1 MTDFQGRGER
11 APLLPD
17 TPHRLEAGAPLLP
30 DTPHRLEEQP
40 WGLSR
45 RELLRVGGLGLGGLA
60 LARPA
65 VAQSPRPG
73 GTFVSAQTTE
83 ATGLDP
89 QLVPAFSRSRRS
101 PLFYN
106 QLVRF
111 DPDMNAQPELA
122 ESWEVSKDALT
133 WTFKLRQGV
142 KFHDGQELTSAD
154 VKFTFDRLFEKSPGK
169 SDFIAVDKVEPAGKY
184 QIRFMTKEP
193 FAGLLAA
200 LGGFWGFII
209 SEAGIKKH
217 GDLNKAAL
225 GTGPYVLEDWK
236 VEQQLVMKKHPQ
248 YFKKGLPYVDEAI
261 LRIIPDEANIVAAL
275 RTGQIQH
282 AFIEDNKNWN
292 LLKEEKTLTGYRSS
306 RLGYDFLNINA
317 SRGPLKDVR
326 VRQAI
331 SWAVDRAAVLR
342 VAAAGFGRLTA
353 PATAP
358 MKAWQLPEEQ
368 WMRFYKPDVEKAKKL
383 MADAG
388 QAGGFTVKLSVIPT
402 FPTMVAGAP
411 VVAANLKRIGI
422 TAEIEN
428 VEYAVWIKRWLA
440 KDFDMTMN
448 TTPGYADP
456 DTAFFRA
463 LHSTKGQNWNSW
475 SVPELDALLEEG
487 RRTMDQKKR
496 KVIYDK
502 VQILILE
509 NVPHL
514 WLFSADTIDF
524 TQTSVKGWKQH
535 PTTMLYG
542 FEGVWIDKA

>member
-1 MTDFQGRGER
+1 MSRDLNRRDFLTT
-11 APLLPD
+11 A
-17 TPHRLEAGAPLLP
+17 
-30 DTPHRLEEQP
+30 
-40 WGLSR
+40 
-45 RELLRVGGLGLGGLA
+45 GLA
-60 LARPA
+60 LGALGVGSTAALGQTPKA
-65 VAQSPRPG
+65 G
-73 GTFVSAQTTE
+73 GTLVSAQTTE

-89 QLVPAFSRSRRS
+89 QLVAAFSRSRRS
-101 PLFYN
+101 PMMYN

-111 DPDMNAQPELA
+111 EPDMTPVPELA
-122 ESWEVSKDALT
+122 ESWHTSPDGLT
-133 WTFKLRQGV
+133 WTFKLREGV

-184 QIRFMTKEP
+184 AVKFITKEP

-225 GTGPYVLEDWK
+225 GTGPFVLEDWK
-236 VEQQLVMKKHPQ
+236 VEQQMVLKKNPH
-248 YFKKGLPYVDEAI
+248 YFKKGRPHVDQI
-261 LRIIPDEANIVAAL
+261 VLRTIPDEANIVAAL

-282 AFIEDNKNWN
+282 AFIEDNKNYN
-292 LLKEEKTLTGYRSS
+292 LLKDEKSLTGYRSS

-317 SRGPLKDVR
+317 TRGPLKDVR

-331 SWAVDRAAVLR
+331 SWTVDRAQVLR
-342 VAAAGFGRLTA
+342 VAASGFGRLTA

-358 MKAWQLPEEQ
+358 MKQWQLPEEQ
-368 WMRFYKPDVEKAKKL
+368 WMRYYKPDVEKAKKL

-388 QAGGFTVKLSVIPT
+388 QAQGFSVKLGVIPT
-402 FPTMVAGAP
+402 FPTMVSGAP
-411 VVAANLKRIGI
+411 VVAAQLKRIGI

-428 VEYAVWIKRWLA
+428 VEYAVWIKRWQA
-440 KDFDMTMN
+440 KDFDLTMN

-475 SVPELDALLEEG
+475 SVPDLDAMLEEG
-487 RRTMDQKKR
+487 RRTLDPKKR
-496 KVIYDK
+496 KEIYDR
-502 VQILILE
+502 VQLMILE
-509 NVPHL
+509 NVPQL

-524 TQTSVKGWKQH
+524 TQTAVKGFRQH
-535 PTTMLYG
+535 PTTLLYG
-542 FEGVWIDKA
+542 FEGAWLDKA

>member
-1 MTDFQGRGER
+1 MTIDHTSDALR
-11 APLLPD
+11 
-17 TPHRLEAGAPLLP
+17 
-30 DTPHRLEEQP
+30 
-40 WGLSR
+40 LSR
-45 RELLRVGGLGLGGLA
+45 RQILKAGGLTLGA
-60 LARPA
+60 LAVGRA
-65 VAQSPRPG
+65 AAAQTPKPG
-73 GTFVSAQTTE
+73 GTLISAQTTE

-89 QLVPAFSRSRRS
+89 QLVPALSRSRRS
-101 PLFYN
+101 PLMYS

-111 DPDMNAQPELA
+111 DETMTPRPELA
-122 ESWEVSKDALT
+122 ESWETSKDGLA
-133 WTFKLRQGV
+133 WTFKLREGV
-142 KFHDGQELTSAD
+142 KFHDGQEMTSAD

-169 SDFIAVDKVEPAGKY
+169 SDFIAVDRVEPAGKY
-184 QIRFMTKEP
+184 AVKFTTKEP

-225 GTGPYVLEDWK
+225 GTGPFMLADWK
-236 VEQQLVMKKHPQ
+236 VEQQLVLKKHPG
-248 YFKKGLPYVDEAI
+248 YFKKGQPYVDELI
-261 LRIIPDEANIVAAL
+261 VRTIPDEANIVAAL

-282 AFIEDNKNWN
+282 AFIEDNKNYN
-292 LLKEEKTLTGYRSS
+292 LLKDEKSLTGYRSS
-306 RLGYDFLNINA
+306 RLGYDYLNITA
-317 SRGPLKDVR
+317 TRGPLKDVR

-331 SWAVDRAAVLR
+331 SWAVDRSQVLR

-358 MKAWQLPEEQ
+358 MRQWQLPEEA
-368 WMRFYKPDVEKAKKL
+368 WMKYYKSDVEKAKKL
-383 MADAG
+383 MAEAG
-388 QAGGFTVKLSVIPT
+388 QSGGFTVKCMVIPT
-402 FPTMVAGAP
+402 FPTMVSGAP
-411 VVAANLKRIGI
+411 VIANQLKRIGI
-422 TAEIEN
+422 TMEIEN
-428 VEYAVWIKRWLA
+428 VEYAIWIKRWLA
-440 KDFDMTMN
+440 HDFDMTMN

-496 KVIYDK
+496 KEIYDR
-502 VQILILE
+502 VQIMILE

-524 TQTSVKGWKQH
+524 TQASVKGFTQH
-535 PTTMLYG
+535 PTALLYG
-542 FEGVWIDKA
+542 LEGAWLDRA

>member
-1 MTDFQGRGER
+1 MTTRHLGSD
-11 APLLPD
+11 P
-17 TPHRLEAGAPLLP
+17 T
-30 DTPHRLEEQP
+30 
-40 WGLSR
+40 GLSR
-45 RELLRVGGLGLGGLA
+45 RALLKTGGAA
-60 LARPA
+60 LAALSLPRPA
-65 VAQSPRPG
+65 YAQAPKPG

-101 PLFYN
+101 PMMYN

-111 DPDMNAQPELA
+111 DADMQPVPELA
-122 ESWEVSKDALT
+122 ESWEVSRDDLV

-154 VKFTFDRLFEKSPGK
+154 VKFTFDRLFERSPGK
-169 SDFIAVDKVEPAGKY
+169 SDFIAVDRVEPAGRHAVK
-184 QIRFMTKEP
+184 FVTKEP

-209 SEAGIKKH
+209 SEAGIKRH

-225 GTGPYVLEDWK
+225 GTGPFVLQDWK
-236 VEQQLVMKKHPQ
+236 VEQQMVLKRHPQ
-248 YFKKGLPYVDEAI
+248 YFKKGLPYVDEVM

-275 RTGQIQH
+275 RTGQIHH
-282 AFIEDNKNWN
+282 AFLEDNKNFN
-292 LLKEEKTLTGYRSS
+292 LLKGEKGLTGHRSS

-331 SWAVDRAAVLR
+331 SWAVDRSQVLR
-342 VAAAGFGRLTA
+342 VAASGFGRLTA

-358 MKAWQLPEEQ
+358 MKQWQLPEDQ
-368 WMRFYKPDVEKAKKL
+368 WLKYYKPDLDRARRL

-388 QAGGFTVKLSVIPT
+388 QAAGFSVKLGVIPT
-402 FPTMVAGAP
+402 FPTMVLGAP
-411 VVAANLKRIGI
+411 VVAAQLKKIRIN
-422 TAEIEN
+422 AEIEN

-440 KDFDMTMN
+440 KDFDLTMN

-475 SVPELDALLEEG
+475 SVPELDQLLEEG
-487 RRTMDQKKR
+487 RRTLEPRKR
-496 KVIYDK
+496 KEIYDRAQ
-502 VQILILE
+502 VLILE

-524 TQTSVKGWKQH
+524 TQASVKGFRQH
-535 PTTMLYG
+535 PTTLLYG
-542 FEGVWIDKA
+542 FEGVWRDKA

>member
-1 MTDFQGRGER
+1 MMTTRHLGSD
-11 APLLPD
+11 P
-17 TPHRLEAGAPLLP
+17 T
-30 DTPHRLEEQP
+30 
-40 WGLSR
+40 GLSR
-45 RELLRVGGLGLGGLA
+45 RALLKTGGAA
-60 LARPA
+60 LAALSLPRPA
-65 VAQSPRPG
+65 YAQAPKPG

-101 PLFYN
+101 PMMYN

-111 DPDMNAQPELA
+111 DADMQPVPELA
-122 ESWEVSKDALT
+122 ESWEVSRDDLV

-154 VKFTFDRLFEKSPGK
+154 VKFTFDRLFERSPGK
-169 SDFIAVDKVEPAGKY
+169 SDFIAVDRVEPAGRHTVK
-184 QIRFMTKEP
+184 FVTKEP

-209 SEAGIKKH
+209 SEAGIKRH

-225 GTGPYVLEDWK
+225 GTGPFVLQDWK
-236 VEQQLVMKKHPQ
+236 VEQQMVLTRHPQ
-248 YFKKGLPYVDEAI
+248 YFKKGLPYVDEVI

-275 RTGQIQH
+275 RTGQIHH
-282 AFIEDNKNWN
+282 AFLEDNKNFN
-292 LLKEEKTLTGYRSS
+292 LLKDEKGLTGHRSS

-331 SWAVDRAAVLR
+331 SWAVDRSQVLR
-342 VAAAGFGRLTA
+342 VAASGFGRLTP

-358 MKAWQLPEEQ
+358 MKQWQLPEDQ
-368 WMRFYKPDVEKAKKL
+368 WLKYYKPDLDRARRL

-388 QAGGFTVKLSVIPT
+388 QAAGFSVKLGVIPT
-402 FPTMVAGAP
+402 FPTMVLGAP
-411 VVAANLKRIGI
+411 VVAAQLKKIRIN
-422 TAEIEN
+422 AEIEN

-440 KDFDMTMN
+440 KDFDLTMN

-463 LHSTKGQNWNSW
+463 LHATKGQNWNSW
-475 SVPELDALLEEG
+475 SVPELDQLLEEG
-487 RRTMDQKKR
+487 RRTLEPRKR
-496 KVIYDK
+496 KEIYDRAQ
-502 VQILILE
+502 VLILE

-524 TQTSVKGWKQH
+524 TQASVKGFRQH
-535 PTTMLYG
+535 PTTLLYG
-542 FEGVWIDKA
+542 FEGVWRDTA

>member
-1 MTDFQGRGER
+1 MKTDLDRRRF
-11 APLLPD
+11 
-17 TPHRLEAGAPLLP
+17 LESSA
-30 DTPHRLEEQP
+30 
-40 WGLSR
+40 
-45 RELLRVGGLGLGGLA
+45 LA
-60 LARPA
+60 LGALALGTDA
-65 VAQSPRPG
+65 VAQAPKPG
-73 GTFVSAQTTE
+73 GTFVSARTTE

-89 QLVPAFSRSRRS
+89 QLVPAFSRSARS
-101 PLFYN
+101 PLMYN

-111 DPDMNAQPELA
+111 EPDMTPVPELA
-122 ESWEVSKDALT
+122 ESWEVSRDGLT

-154 VKFTFDRLFEKSPGK
+154 VKFTLDRLFEKSPGK

-184 QIRFMTKEP
+184 GVKFITKEP

-209 SEAGIKKH
+209 NEAGVKKH
-217 GDLNKAAL
+217 GDLNKAAV

-236 VEQQLVMKKHPQ
+236 VEQQMTLKKHAG
-248 YFKKGLPYVDEAI
+248 YFKKGLPHVDQVI
-261 LRIIPDEANIVAAL
+261 LRVIPDEANIVAAL
-275 RTGQIQH
+275 RTGQIHH
-282 AFIEDNKNWN
+282 AFIEDNKNFT
-292 LLKEEKTLTGYRSS
+292 LLKDEKSLTGFRSS

-331 SWAVDRAAVLR
+331 SWAVDRAQVLR
-342 VAAAGFGRLTA
+342 VAAAGFGRLPA

-358 MKAWQLPEEQ
+358 MKQWQLPEEQ
-368 WMRFYKPDVEKAKKL
+368 WMKFYKPDLDRAKKL

-388 QAGGFTVKLSVIPT
+388 AASGFTVKLGVIPT
-402 FPTMVAGAP
+402 FPTMVSGAP
-411 VVAANLKRIGI
+411 VIAAQLKRIGI

-475 SVPELDALLEEG
+475 SVPELDQLLEEG
-487 RRTMDQKKR
+487 RRTLDQKKR
-496 KVIYDK
+496 KEIYDK
-502 VQILILE
+502 AQLMILE

-514 WLFSADTIDF
+514 WLYSADTIDF
-524 TQTSVKGWKQH
+524 TQASVKGFRQH
-535 PTTMLYG
+535 PTTLLYG
-542 FEGVWIDKA
+542 FEGVWMEKA

>member
-1 MTDFQGRGER
+1 MTIDHAHPGSRG
-11 APLLPD
+11 L
-17 TPHRLEAGAPLLP
+17 T
-30 DTPHRLEEQP
+30 
-40 WGLSR
+40 R
-45 RELLRVGGLGLGGLA
+45 RELLTAGGLGLGALA
-60 LARPA
+60 LPRPA
-65 VAQSPRPG
+65 SAQAPKPG
-73 GTFVSAQTTE
+73 GTLISAQTTE

-101 PLFYN
+101 PMMYS

-111 DPDMNAQPELA
+111 DPDMNPIPELA

-142 KFHDGQELTSAD
+142 KFHDGQEMTSAD

-169 SDFIAVDKVEPAGKY
+169 SDFIAVDKVEPAGRHAVK
-184 QIRFMTKEP
+184 FVTKEP

-209 SEAGIKKH
+209 SEGGIKKH

-225 GTGPYVLEDWK
+225 GTGPFMLQDWK
-236 VEQQLVMKKHPQ
+236 VEQQMMLKRHPS
-248 YFKKGLPYVDEAI
+248 YFKKGLPHVDEVN

-275 RTGQIQH
+275 RTGQIHH
-282 AFIEDNKNWN
+282 AFIEDNKNYN
-292 LLKEEKTLTGYRSS
+292 LLK
-306 RLGYDFLNINA
+306 DA
-317 SRGPLKDVR
+317 R

-331 SWAVDRAAVLR
+331 SWAVDRAQVMR

-358 MKAWQLPEEQ
+358 MKQWQLPEEQ
-368 WMRFYKPDVEKAKKL
+368 WMRYYKPDLDKAKKL
-383 MADAG
+383 LADAG
-388 QAGGFTVKLSVIPT
+388 HASGFTVKLGVIPT
-402 FPTMVAGAP
+402 FPTMVSGAP
-411 VVAANLKRIGI
+411 VVAAQLKKVGI

-440 KDFDMTMN
+440 KDFDLTMN

-487 RRTMDQKKR
+487 RRTMDPKKR
-496 KVIYDK
+496 KEIYDR
-502 VQILILE
+502 VQLLILE
-509 NVPHL
+509 DVPQL

-524 TQTSVKGWKQH
+524 TQASVKGFKQH
-535 PTTMLYG
+535 PTTLLYG
-542 FEGVWIDKA
+542 FEGVWLDKA

>member
-1 MTDFQGRGER
+1 MSRDLNRRDF
-11 APLLPD
+11 L
-17 TPHRLEAGAPLLP
+17 T
-30 DTPHRLEEQP
+30 TT
-40 WGLSR
+40 
-45 RELLRVGGLGLGGLA
+45 GLA
-60 LARPA
+60 LGAIGLGSTAALGQTPKA
-65 VAQSPRPG
+65 G
-73 GTFVSAQTTE
+73 GTLVSAQTTE

-101 PLFYN
+101 PLTYN

-111 DPDMNAQPELA
+111 EPDMTPVPELA
-122 ESWEVSKDALT
+122 EAWQTSPDGLT
-133 WTFKLRQGV
+133 WTFKLREGV

-169 SDFIAVDKVEPAGKY
+169 SDFIAVDKVEPVGKHTVK
-184 QIRFMTKEP
+184 FVTKEP

-225 GTGPYVLEDWK
+225 GTGPFVLEDWK
-236 VEQQLVMKKHPQ
+236 VEQQMVLKKNPH
-248 YFKKGLPYVDEAI
+248 YFKKGRPYVDQLV
-261 LRIIPDEANIVAAL
+261 LRTIPDEANIVAAL

-282 AFIEDNKNWN
+282 AFIEDNKNYN
-292 LLKEEKTLTGYRSS
+292 LLKDEKTLTGYRSS

-331 SWAVDRAAVLR
+331 SWAVDRAQVLR
-342 VAAAGFGRLTA
+342 VAASGFGRLTA

-358 MKAWQLPEEQ
+358 MKQWQLPEEQ
-368 WMRFYKPDVEKAKKL
+368 WMRYYKPDVERARKL

-388 QAGGFTVKLSVIPT
+388 QSGGFSVKLCVIPT
-402 FPTMVAGAP
+402 FPTMVSGAP
-411 VVAANLKRIGI
+411 VIAAQLKRIGI

-428 VEYAVWIKRWLA
+428 VEYAVWIKRWQA
-440 KDFDMTMN
+440 KDFDLTMN

-463 LHSTKGQNWNSW
+463 LHGTKGQNWNSW
-475 SVPELDALLEEG
+475 SVPDLDALMEEG
-487 RRTMDQKKR
+487 RRTLDPKKR
-496 KVIYDK
+496 KEIYDR
-502 VQILILE
+502 VQLMILE

-524 TQTSVKGWKQH
+524 TQNAVKGFRQH
-535 PTTMLYG
+535 PTTLLYG
-542 FEGVWIDKA
+542 FEGTWLG

>member
-1 MTDFQGRGER
+1 MPASLTRRQLLQASGLTLGALSLGRSAFGQ
-11 APLLPD
+11 
-17 TPHRLEAGAPLLP
+17 TPK
-30 DTPHRLEEQP
+30 D
-40 WGLSR
+40 
-45 RELLRVGGLGLGGLA
+45 
-60 LARPA
+60 
-65 VAQSPRPG
+65 G
-73 GTFVSAQTTE
+73 GTFISARTTE

-89 QLVPAFSRSRRS
+89 QLVPAFSRSARS
-101 PLFYN
+101 PLMYN

-111 DPDMNAQPELA
+111 EPDMTPVPELA
-122 ESWEVSKDALT
+122 ESWQTSADGLT
-133 WTFKLRQGV
+133 WTFKLRQNV
-142 KFHDGQELTSAD
+142 KFHDGQEMTSAD

-169 SDFIAVDKVEPAGKY
+169 SDFIAVDKVEPSGKY
-184 QIRFMTKEP
+184 AVKFITKEP

-217 GDLNKAAL
+217 GDLNKAAV
-225 GTGPYVLEDWK
+225 GTGPFMLEDWK
-236 VEQQLVMKKHPQ
+236 VEQQMTLKKHPG
-248 YFKKGLPYVDEAI
+248 YFKKGLPHVDQVF

-275 RTGQIQH
+275 RTGQINH
-282 AFIEDNKNWN
+282 AFIEDNKNYN
-292 LLKEEKTLTGYRSS
+292 LLKDEKSLTGYRSS

-331 SWAVDRAAVLR
+331 SYAVDRAQIMR
-342 VAAAGFGRLTA
+342 VAASGFGRLTA

-358 MKAWQLPEEQ
+358 MKQWQLPEEQ
-368 WMRFYKPDVEKAKKL
+368 WMKYYKPDIERAKKL
-383 MADAG
+383 MAEAG
-388 QAGGFTVKLSVIPT
+388 QAAGFTVKLGVIPT
-402 FPTMVAGAP
+402 FPTMVSGAP
-411 VVAANLKRIGI
+411 VIAAQLKRIGI
-422 TAEIEN
+422 NAEIEN

-475 SVPELDALLEEG
+475 SVPDLDAMLEEG
-487 RRTMDQKKR
+487 RRTMDFKKR
-496 KVIYDK
+496 KDIYDR
-502 VQILILE
+502 VQIMILE

-524 TQTSVKGWKQH
+524 TQTSVKGFRQH
-535 PTTMLYG
+535 PTTLLYG
-542 FEGVWIDKA
+542 FEGVWMDKA